1 MAKRTIRGTGKKYTG
16 TAGADTL
23 TVVGRKNTVNGARG
37 NDRITVSKGSGH
49 KVYGHAGSDT
59 IIVSAASSSYIYG
72 DDAKGKVAGK
82 DKISING
89 GKNNTIYGGGGADTI
104 SVNKGSG
111 HKVYAQAGND
121 SIIVKSATGSYIYGQ
136 GGKDRISVRGGSGN
150 KIYGDDA
157 KGKVAGSDKITIS
170 GGKKNTIYGGKGAD
184 TITVN
189 GGSSTIYGGKGNDVF
204 VIGKNSTGKATVMDL
219 RAGAGN
225 LDKVKI
231 SGGAVKNIK
240 ALGNNRI
247 ITGGQSAQLTLKGA
261 KPYKFIVADIDGE
274 YTVSSSSIDMT
285 LKKNYTGSYY
295 ASSFVNNID
304 ASYVKSEI
312 TTVRGNT
319 KNNRI
324 KVAWVDGGTY
334 QGGAGNDTITVTAG
348 NNHRIYGEDESGP
361 SKGNDTITVTGG
373 NGHTIWGQYG
383 DDNITVQNGTDHK
396 IEGNDGNDTIS
407 VTGGRHHV
415 ISGNDG
421 NDRISLEYVKGN
433 GIQADGYGYSVY
445 NSTITHV
452 YAGDGNDTI
461 TVRNSSNLR
470 VNGGDGIDTST
481 VSNSSA
487 VFIDNCGTVTVTN
500 CKDTFI
506 VPPSTEGNNVNRVT
520 ISGTGNDVTIYQS
533 SNAKDII
540 TVNWSNSFGKLY
552 IDAGRLGETKYG
564 DTLKINAS
572 INDFNFY
579 KDKVSGQDLY
589 IIGKKGGSI
598 VIDGYSYT
606 GSNSARE
613 TSFING
619 ITFNN
624 GTFGLARLG
633 NLPEK

>member
-23 TVVGRKNTVNGARG
+23 IVVGRKNTVNGARG
-37 NDRITVSKGSGH
+37 NDKITISKGSGH
-49 KVYGHAGSDT
+49 K
-59 IIVSAASSSYIYG
+59 IYG
-72 DDAKGKVAGK
+72 AAGK
-82 DKISING
+82 DKIYI
-89 GKNNTIYGGGGADTI
+89 
-104 SVNKGSG
+104 KGST
-111 HKVYAQAGND
+111 A
-121 SIIVKSATGSYIYGQ
+121 SS
-136 GGKDRISVRGGSGN
+136 

-184 TITVN
+184 TITIN
-189 GGSSTIYGGKGNDVF
+189 GGSSNKIYGGKGNDVF

-240 ALGNNRI
+240 ASGNNRI

-361 SKGNDTITVTGG
+361 SKGDDTITVTGG

-383 DDNITVQNGTDHK
+383 DDNITVTDHE

-470 VNGGDGIDTST
+470 VNGQDGIDTST

-487 VFIDNCGTVTVTN
+487 VYIDNCGTVTVTN

-598 VIDGYSYT
+598 VIDGYCYT
-606 GSNSARE
+606 GSNSDRE

-619 ITFNN
+619 ITFSD

>member
-383 DDNITVQNGTDHK
+383 DDSITVKNGTNHYIK
-396 IEGNDGNDTIS
+396 GNEGNDTIS
-407 VTGGRHHV
+407 VTGGHSHE
-415 ISGNDG
+415 ISGGDG
-421 NDRISLEYVKGN
+421 NDRITLDYVKGSGN
-433 GIQADGYGYSVY
+433 DYYS
-445 NSTITHV
+445 STTSVV

-461 TVRNSSNLR
+461 TVKNSSNMS
-470 VNGGDGIDTST
+470 VYGEVGIDTIT

-487 VFIDNCGTVTVTN
+487 VYIQPYGDCGIVNVTN
-500 CKDTFI
+500 CKDTKI
-506 VPPSTEGNNVNRVT
+506 DLPTTAGNNVNRVT
-520 ISGTGNDVTIYQS
+520 ISGTGNDVTIVQKYK
-533 SNAKDII
+533 ARDII
-540 TVNWSNSFGKLY
+540 TVNWSNSFGKLN
-552 IDAGRLGETKYG
+552 IDAARLGGDQYI

-572 INDFNFY
+572 ISDFNFY
-579 KDKVSGQDLY
+579 RDKSHMDLY
-589 IIGKKGGSI
+589 IEGKRGGSI
-598 VIDGYSYT
+598 FIDGFHVSDNQ
-606 GSNSARE
+606 S
-613 TSFING
+613 SFIKG
-619 ITFNN
+619 ITFND
-624 GTFGLARLG
+624 GTFGEVRYG